1 LRTQA
6 IGLPDSLVA
15 RVAPL
20 NSISLDAPGEAKA
33 VDRLRIGAV
42 VETVVA
48 LPEDLRAALDR
59 RASTDAER
67 DELVAEALR
76 VFLAL
81 PRRGE
86 DAADLAILNAHA
98 AELNA
103 EAEDALSY
111 QAPW

>member
-1 LRTQA
+1 M
-6 IGLPDSLVA
+6 
-15 RVAPL
+15 
-20 NSISLDAPGEAKA
+20 
-33 VDRLRIGAV
+33 

-59 RASTDAER
+59 RAPNGADR
-67 DELVAEALR
+67 DEIVAAALR
-76 VFLAL
+76 AYLAL

-86 DAADLAILNAHA
+86 DAADLAVINAHA

-111 QAPW
+111 QVPL